1 MENVFLD
8 FPPLPNALE
17 KIATL
22 SEHQY
27 GILEEAVTGAAG
39 LDTSFARCRAIRT
52 QLGGKLNSFD
62 VYNIL
67 RSLIFLG
74 NRYER
79 SEAATPAELRDFFEF
94 IGLDK
99 FIPDEHTSQIYDRVG
114 RLLRTT
120 RESSESYEREW
131 RLQTAIVDGAQ
142 EFDWSLELRPR
153 FSEDGTNVEEFYPVI
168 LFRVI
173 VSNDRGDE
181 TPHVFQM
188 TEESIEELVAT
199 LDAIKDQV
207 MVLRRSARSGSL
219 FVFSR
224 VPEYGV

>member
-17 KIATL
+17 QIAVL

-39 LDTSFARCRAIRT
+39 LDTSFVRCRAIRT
-52 QLGGKLNSFD
+52 QLAGKLNSFD

-79 SEAATPAELRDFFEF
+79 AEASEASPAELQDFFEF

-99 FIPDEHTSQIYDRVG
+99 FVPDKHARQIYERVG

-120 RESSESYEREW
+120 RESSELYEREW
-131 RLQTAIVDGAQ
+131 RMQTAIVDAAQ
-142 EFDWSLELRPR
+142 EFDWSLELRPT
-153 FSEDGTNVEEFYPVI
+153 FSEEGTRVEEFYPVV

-181 TPHVFQM
+181 TPHMFQM

-199 LDAIKDQV
+199 LDAIKDQI
-207 MVLRRSARSGSL
+207 MVLRRSARSGAAIR
-219 FVFSR
+219 VFESA
-224 VPEYGV
+224 